1 MYLCTAMSG
10 YDGPTGLGTPNGTGA
25 FTTDSAPSA
34 PTAVVATAGN
44 TLALVS
50 WHAPA
55 SNGHPITGYTV
66 TSAPGAKTCTTG
78 GALSCTVSGL
88 TNGTSYTFSVTA
100 ANVVGTGPASA
111 ASPPVIPATVP
122 GAPTGVVATPAEG
135 SALVSW
141 SAPASNGGR
150 AITGY
155 TATSSP
161 LGNTCTTAGVL
172 SCTVLGL
179 TNGTPYTF
187 TVKATNPIGTGPA
200 SAASSSVTPIKLTG
214 ATYHTVTPNRLVD
227 SRIGTGL
234 SSSLSANHAQTF
246 NVTGQSA
253 DAAKNIPADAIA
265 VTGNLTV
272 AGQTARGYFALT
284 PLATD
289 TPTTSTL
296 NFPLVDNRANGVTV
310 PLAAGAPGAPS
321 TLSITY
327 VATAGATAQVI
338 FDVTG
343 YFVP

>member
-1 MYLCTAMSG
+1 LAA
-10 YDGPTGLGTPNGTGA
+10 GA
-25 FTTDSAPSA
+25 PGAPS
-34 PTAVVATAGN
+34 TLSITYVATAGA
-44 TLALVS
+44 TAQV
-50 WHAPA
+50 
-55 SNGHPITGYTV
+55 IFDVTGYFV
-66 TSAPGAKTCTTG
+66 PD
-78 GALSCTVSGL
+78 
-88 TNGTSYTFSVTA
+88 
-100 ANVVGTGPASA
+100 AS
-111 ASPPVIPATVP
+111 
-122 GAPTGVVATPAEG
+122 
-135 SALVSW
+135 
-141 SAPASNGGR
+141 
-150 AITGY
+150 
-155 TATSSP
+155 
-161 LGNTCTTAGVL
+161 
-172 SCTVLGL
+172 
-179 TNGTPYTF
+179 
-187 TVKATNPIGTGPA
+187 
-200 SAASSSVTPIKLTG
+200 G